1 MATADYLY
9 ATIYTVP
16 KRTRQKSKNSQPH
29 IIALGGSV
37 VAPDG
42 IDLDFISKFGLFIKQ
57 AVRKGHRFLLVI
69 GGGAL
74 AREYQRAAKSLAHE
88 TPQIELDT
96 IGMRAT
102 RVNADLLR
110 VALGK
115 NVHPEIVEN
124 PERLLHIRDPIAI
137 AAGFMPGY
145 STDTVAVRIAEEIN
159 APRVII
165 AGRPA
170 YVYDRDF
177 MRYPNAKP
185 IRSLTWAAYKKLIG
199 KRWRPGMSA
208 PVDPIAAQ
216 RASKFGIEVIV
227 VRGNDLLN
235 FGNVISHKPF
245 KGTRITQ

>member
-1 MATADYLY
+1 
-9 ATIYTVP
+9 
-16 KRTRQKSKNSQPH
+16 
-29 IIALGGSV
+29 
-37 VAPDG
+37 
-42 IDLDFISKFGLFIKQ
+42 
-57 AVRKGHRFLLVI
+57 
-69 GGGAL
+69 
-74 AREYQRAAKSLAHE
+74 
-88 TPQIELDT
+88 
-96 IGMRAT
+96 
-102 RVNADLLR
+102 LLR